1 MLLILCLIYNLFIA
15 NNMYTQYY
23 SNSRHDSFINSIPK
37 VNGKILREIEIS
49 DKSVSNLEIRVIL
62 TDGKDYFLDTASEI
76 ICFTGE
82 GKIKWRRSKWYGS
95 QVVLNNKLLFYQSA
109 ARKDDMEAVDYQ
121 NNIVISKYPISGVID
136 ESQIILFQPATD
148 GLIAQIYYSDLV
160 DTSVPEYL
168 IFQALKKSLGFI
180 WHKRYYNQICPSL
193 PLVNYEKGFVLTF
206 SPTQGQIFILGKKSD
221 EADPDY
227 SFDLPKDYNSVFA
240 SSSKAGDIYLAY
252 TSKHFVNLKCLS
264 LDGKEKYSVEVAD
277 DFVDARPVL
286 CPPVLTP
293 DGFIFILT
301 NNKVFCI
308 KDKKL
313 IWSKVI
319 RDINFATAFA
329 DNSVIIAAANKLI
342 RLDAKGNE
350 LLNYEAEGKIF
361 TPPVLDDQGRLMFG
375 TKTTVYLME

>member
-1 MLLILCLIYNLFIA
+1 
-15 NNMYTQYY
+15 MYTQYY

-121 NNIVISKYPISGVID
+121 NNIVISKYPINGVID
-136 ESQIILFQPATD
+136 ESQIILFQPDTD
-148 GLIAQIYYSDLV
+148 GLIAQIYYSDIV

-240 SSSKAGDIYLAY
+240 SSSQEGDIYLASS
-252 TSKHFVNLKCLS
+252 SKHFVNLKCIS
-264 LDGKEKYSVEVAD
+264 FDGKEKYSVEVID

-286 CPPVLTP
+286 CPPILTP
-293 DGFIFILT
+293 DGFVFILT

-313 IWSKVI
+313 IWSKLI
-319 RDINFATAFA
+319 RGINSATAFA
-329 DNSVIIAAANKLI
+329 DNSIIIAAENKLI
-342 RLDAKGNE
+342 RLNAKGNE
-350 LLNYEAEGKIF
+350 SLNFEAEGKIF
-361 TPPVLDDQGRLMFG
+361 APPVLDDQGRLMFC
-375 TKTTVYLME
+375 TNTTVYLME